1 MNKHSIL
8 IREQQQTYY
17 LQSSIL
23 NVYQV
28 MINKITYLPM
38 YNWSKKWIFQDSIMK
53 MYFTVH
59 TQITHQKIFILLI
72 IVLYRHSTVQWYV
85 KSADPGSLPCPSC
98 RVIGFGLLKIKQMWA
113 FLKTKIF
120 FQVEKVGIT
129 LHDGKQILL

>member
-72 IVLYRHSTVQWYV
+72 IVLYIHTYF
-85 KSADPGSLPCPSC
+85 KE
-98 RVIGFGLLKIKQMWA
+98 LLND
-113 FLKTKIF
+113 TKY
-120 FQVEKVGIT
+120 
-129 LHDGKQILL
+129 HMP